1 MKAISILGST
11 GSIGTNTL
19 AVIRAFPD
27 RFRVTGLAAGNDA
40 KGLAAQIAE
49 HRPKTVSVATAS
61 VLSTLEGL
69 VDLSG
74 IQVGIGEAGMTAVAT
89 AGDADLVVAAAV
101 GAVGLVPTL
110 AAIQAGKDVALANK
124 ETLVMAGELMTREQ
138 RERGTNLVPIDSEHC
153 ALHQCLAGR
162 DIASVAKL
170 WLTASGGPFR
180 TRAADT
186 FAAITIEEALNHPT
200 WRMGRKISIDSATLM
215 NKALEVI
222 EAHWLFGIGGDRI
235 EVVVHPQS
243 VVHSMVEFVDGT
255 MLAQLGRT
263 DMRIPIQYAMS
274 YPEVVKTTLEPLDLT
289 NPFALNFEPPDHA
302 RFGALQLARHALAR
316 GGTTPAAMNAANEVA
331 VQAFLDGLISFPGIT
346 EVVSEIVTNHRSS
359 AAATLEDVLGADRLA
374 REQARAACRSRL
386 LPAKV

>member
-49 HRPKTVSVATAS
+49 HRPKVVSVASAS
-61 VLSTLEGL
+61 ILSTLEGL

-74 IQVGIGEAGMTAVAT
+74 IEVGIGEAGISAVAT
-89 AGDADLVVAAAV
+89 AREADLVVAAAV

-110 AAIQAGKDVALANK
+110 AAIRAGKDVALANK

-138 RERGTNLVPIDSEHC
+138 RERGTKLVPIDSEHC

-162 DIASVAKL
+162 DLRSVAKL

-215 NKALEVI
+215 NKALEII
-222 EAHWLFGIGGDRI
+222 EAHWLFGIDGDRI

-255 MLAQLGRT
+255 VLAQLGRT

-274 YPEVVKTTLEPLDLT
+274 YPEVVKTPLEPLDLK
-289 NPFALNFEPPDHA
+289 NPFGLSFEPPDHA
-302 RFGALQLARHALAR
+302 RFGALQLARDALAR

-331 VQAFLDGLISFPGIT
+331 VQAFLDGLISFPAIT
-346 EVVSEIVTNHRSS
+346 EVVSEVVTNHQSS
-359 AAATLEDVLGADRLA
+359 AATTLEDVLGADRSA
-374 REQARAACRSRL
+374 REEARAACRSRL